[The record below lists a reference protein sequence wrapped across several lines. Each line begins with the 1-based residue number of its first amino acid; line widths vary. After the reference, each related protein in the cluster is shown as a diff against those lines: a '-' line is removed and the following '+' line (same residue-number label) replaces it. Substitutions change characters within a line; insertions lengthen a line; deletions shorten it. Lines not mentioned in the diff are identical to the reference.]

1 MSSKNIMLNVFAVYR
16 QTIKAVIENEWL
28 REQCTMKTLELMRDD
43 LMIQVDNIIHNILI
57 NTADNFPQAP
67 ASGGTPRMREAI
79 N

>member
-43 LMIQVDNIIHNILI
+43 LVIQVDSIIHNILI